1 MSSSAVE
8 TPIPTAIPLE
18 IKKGAELRSRYV
30 FSDFLGAGGFATVWR
45 ATDKQESRDVAIK
58 RLLRKGLS
66 GPTGEELKR
75 FLEEARATATL
86 RGHKNIVEVFEAFE
100 ESGDGF
106 IIMEYVDGK
115 SLDAL
120 LRECV
125 LKKTWLPVDEALD
138 YFKQLLE
145 GLVFAHSCGVYH
157 RDIKPSNIIVSKL
170 GVVKLVDF
178 GLAKPMPFSSQAAVG
193 LPHAEHGFAGTGTPA
208 FMSYEQARGDQLD
221 HHTDIFSA
229 AMVGYLLL
237 TGRHPFNHPSGVFNI
252 VELIRDPAFVCDQLP
267 NLPGVNI
274 RVIQAITR
282 MLAKDRSQRCHS
294 LLEPLTELTKESAQ
308 LCSRCGTENRI
319 SNKFCGECGRSLTE
333 IAGRISSSIETNF
346 DRAEALTDEGFE
358 LTKVGSWKG
367 AIAKYRQAVQCDP
380 TYGRAYTNLGFAL
393 NRLGNYSESIEV
405 LTKGIDTAGND
416 RALLHRLLDNRG
428 FSKSNLK
435 DFTGAIEDFD
445 RAIELNST
453 NPRVIYHRAE
463 ARAEIGDTEAAY
475 LDVLRSLELDPDFFP
490 AQRLRLR
497 LENGKFGSG
506 S

>member
-1 MSSSAVE
+1 M
-8 TPIPTAIPLE
+8 E
-18 IKKGAELRSRYV
+18 IKKGIELRSRYV

-45 ATDKQESRDVAIK
+45 ATDKKENRDVAIK
-58 RLLRKGLS
+58 RLLRKKFS
-66 GPTGEELKR
+66 APTGDELGR
-75 FLEEARATATL
+75 FLEEARNTATL
-86 RGHKNIVEVFEAFE
+86 KGHKNIVEVFEAFE
-100 ESGDGF
+100 EQGEGF

-125 LKKTWLPVDEALD
+125 LKKAWLAVDEALD

-178 GLAKPMPFSSQAAVG
+178 GLAKPMPFSAQLAA
-193 LPHAEHGFAGTGTPA
+193 PNAEPGFAGTGTPA
-208 FMSYEQARGDQLD
+208 FMSYEQARGEQLD

-229 AMVGYLLL
+229 AMVGYLML

-252 VELIRDPAFVCDQLP
+252 VDLIREPAFACDELP
-267 NLPGVNI
+267 NLPGVNLRI
-274 RVIQAITR
+274 RQAITR
-282 MLAKDRSQRCHS
+282 MLAKDRAQRCHS

-319 SNKFCGECGRSLTE
+319 SNKFCGECGQSLIE
-333 IAGRISSSIETNF
+333 VVSRITSSIETKL
-346 DRAEALTDEGFE
+346 DKAEALTDEGFE
-358 LTKVGSWKG
+358 LTKIGNWKG
-367 AIAKYRQAVQCDP
+367 AIVRYRQAIQCDP

-393 NRLGNYSESIEV
+393 NRLGNYLDSIEV
-405 LTKGIDTAGND
+405 LTKGIEVAGDD
-416 RALLHRLLDNRG
+416 RILLHRLLDNRG

-435 DFTGAIEDFD
+435 DFAGAIEDYD
-445 RAIELNST
+445 RAVGLNST
-453 NPRVIYHRAE
+453 NPRVVYHRAE
-463 ARAEIGDTEAAY
+463 AKAEVGEIEEAY
-475 LDVLRSLELDPDFFP
+475 LDVLRSLELDPDFSP
-490 AQRLRLR
+490 AHRLKSR
-497 LENGKFGSG
+497 LESRKFGYS